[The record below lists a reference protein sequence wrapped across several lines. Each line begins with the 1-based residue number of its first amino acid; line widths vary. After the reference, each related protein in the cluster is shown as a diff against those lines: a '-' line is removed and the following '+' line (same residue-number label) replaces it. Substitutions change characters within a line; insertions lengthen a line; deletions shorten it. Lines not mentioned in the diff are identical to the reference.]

1 MYKFYRHLGSYTSLF
16 CFVLVMLH
24 TLEINMHQDLISD
37 MCYRASLYVVNSLLA
52 GILLPIHINRFFL
65 QWWLILEMITLRIYK
80 ILLSHQRL
88 NYIQYTFMS
97 HIYCLLIV
105 WKLRIWYFFFSWL
118 NVPFP
123 NRETLG
129 CYHRTS
135 FPLFLL
141 FQNQWLEWRNV
152 LGEETRG
159 TSSDYLLSLT
169 MEYRAQLILT

>member
-24 TLEINMHQDLISD
+24 TLEINMHQDLISG

-88 NYIQYTFMS
+88 NYIQYTFHVTYLLS
-97 HIYCLLIV
+97 SNCLKIENLV
-105 WKLRIWYFFFSWL
+105 FFFSWL
-118 NVPFP
+118 NVSFP
-123 NRETLG
+123 NQETLG

-141 FQNQWLEWRNV
+141 FQNQWPEWRNV
-152 LGEETRG
+152 LGEENRG
-159 TSSDYLLSLT
+159 AASDYLLSLP